1 MFLRFSPAKRNV
13 CTSSINRGVVLQA
26 DIFKNLGQLNSTIV
40 VAVCSMVQRVLV
52 VLQFDGLPCF
62 FLLHRLFSAQLAW
75 SLNQD
80 DIRNSA
86 SYYPQL
92 LTMEKQKMQ

>member
-13 CTSSINRGVVLQA
+13 CTSSINHGVVLQA

-62 FLLHRLFSAQLAW
+62 FTPPFIFGPVGLE
-75 SLNQD
+75 
-80 DIRNSA
+80 
-86 SYYPQL
+86 PQPR
-92 LTMEKQKMQ
+92 

>member
-1 MFLRFSPAKRNV
+1 M
-13 CTSSINRGVVLQA
+13 SINRGVVLQA

-62 FLLHRLFSAQLAW
+62 FYSTVYFRPSWLGASTKMISEMVLATTH
-75 SLNQD
+75 NF
-80 DIRNSA
+80 
-86 SYYPQL
+86 
-92 LTMEKQKMQ
+92 